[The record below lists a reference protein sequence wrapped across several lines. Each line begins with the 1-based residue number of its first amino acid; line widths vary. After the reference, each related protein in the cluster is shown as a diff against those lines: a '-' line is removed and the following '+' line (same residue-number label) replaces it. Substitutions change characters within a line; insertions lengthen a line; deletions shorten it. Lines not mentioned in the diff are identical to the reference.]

1 MQNTGKM
8 KQLINNIVLVCSVTL
23 LVTACKRD
31 DLMDTVP
38 TSDIPDLSVY
48 SSKEQVLN
56 QVRALYTSFKN
67 GQFYGGRYLIYNDIR
82 SEEFLNEKTNGVTGL
97 QTWNHTLTNTVAEV
111 NGLWAQAY
119 LAINNCNI
127 FLDGMAEKGSAVVGD
142 SLSKNYLGEA
152 RLVRGLAYY
161 SLLQLYAR
169 PYWDGN
175 GSKAGLPLRLAGN
188 KLRAEYQLARSSV
201 AEIYTQVLSDLTF
214 AEDNLPRIYSTA
226 ELNTTRVHRNTA
238 IALKTRVYLSM
249 QKYADVIREANKIV
263 TASAPFTA
271 SVSTGV
277 AHALQPDVTKIY
289 TTYNTT
295 ESIFSLPMTS
305 TTGDNPGT
313 QNQLA
318 YYYSPASSLGGVG
331 NGEYALNPTGIVGNT
346 TAWPATD
353 KRRDLVKVT
362 GTTTKKYWVAKF
374 SAPSPYTDYVPV
386 IRYAEVL
393 LNLAEAKVR
402 STNSVD
408 PQAVALLSAVRNRA
422 DATKTFV
429 VGDFA
434 SATDL
439 INALLIERRIELLGE
454 GRRSPDLLRLGLPIP
469 AKSSTS
475 SSVPTIEAT
484 NKQYVWP
491 ISSTELDLNKLCEDN
506 Q

>member
-1 MQNTGKM
+1 M
-8 KQLINNIVLVCSVTL
+8 KQLINHIFFVCSLTL
-23 LVTACKRD
+23 LFTACKRD

-56 QVRALYTSFKN
+56 QVRALYSSFKN
-67 GQFYGGRYLIYNDIR
+67 GQFHGGRYLIYNDIR

-111 NGLWAQAY
+111 NGLWAQGY

-142 SLSKNYLGEA
+142 SLSRNYLAEA
-152 RLVRGLAYY
+152 RLIRGYAYY
-161 SLLQLYAR
+161 CLLQLYAR

-175 GSKAGLPLRLAGN
+175 GSKPGLPLRLNGN
-188 KLRAEYQLARSSV
+188 KLRSDYQLARSSV
-201 AEIYTQVLSDLTF
+201 AEIYTQVLSDLNY
-214 AEDNLPRIYSTA
+214 AEANLPRAYSTA

-238 IALKTRVYLSM
+238 IALKTRVYMSM
-249 QKYADVIREANKIV
+249 QKYAEAITEASKIV
-263 TASAPFTA
+263 TATAPFTA
-271 SVSTGV
+271 TSGV

-295 ESIFSLPMTS
+295 ESIFSMPMTS

-331 NGEYALNPTGIVGNT
+331 NGEYCLNPNGIVGNT
-346 TAWPATD
+346 AAWPATD
-353 KRRDLVKVT
+353 RRRELVKVT
-362 GTTTKKYWVAKF
+362 GTTTKKYWVSKF
-374 SAPSPYTDYVPV
+374 AAPSPYTDYVPV

-393 LNLAEAKVR
+393 LSLAEAR
-402 STNSVD
+402 ARFTNSVD
-408 PQAVALLSAVRNRA
+408 AQAVALLNAVRNRS
-422 DATKTFV
+422 DATKTFTV
-429 VGDFA
+429 ADFA

-439 INALLIERRIELLGE
+439 INALLLERRIEFVGE
-454 GRRSPDLLRLGLPIP
+454 GLRSPDLLRLGLPIP

-475 SSVPTIEAT
+475 SSVPTILPT

-491 ISSTELDLNKLCEDN
+491 VSSTELDLNKLCKDN
-506 Q
+506 E

>member
-1 MQNTGKM
+1 M
-8 KQLINNIVLVCSVTL
+8 KQLINNIVFVCSVTI

-31 DLMDTVP
+31 SLMDTKP

-48 SSKEQVLN
+48 STKEQIVN
-56 QVRALYTSFKN
+56 QIRALYSSFKN
-67 GQFYGGRYLIYNDIR
+67 GQFHGGRFLIYNDIR

-111 NGLWAQAY
+111 NGLWAQGF

-127 FLDGMAEKGSAVVGD
+127 FLDGMAEKGTAVVGD
-142 SLSKNYLGEA
+142 SLSKNYTAEA
-152 RLVRGLAYY
+152 RLIRGYAYY
-161 SLLQLYAR
+161 CLLQLYAR

-175 GSKAGLPLRLAGN
+175 GTKPGLPLRISGN
-188 KLRAEYQLARSSV
+188 KLRADYQLARSSI
-201 AEIYTQVLSDLTF
+201 AEVYAQVISDLNY
-214 AEDNLPRIYSTA
+214 AEANLPKTYGSSAA

-249 QKYADVIREANKIV
+249 QKYAEVITEANKIV

-271 SVSTGV
+271 TVTPGV
-277 AHALQPDVTKIY
+277 AHALQPDITKVF

-331 NGEYALNPTGIVGNT
+331 NGEYALNITGIIGNNI
-346 TAWPATD
+346 AWPATD
-353 KRRDLVKVT
+353 KRRDFVKTT
-362 GTTTKKYWVAKF
+362 GTTTKKYFLSKF

-386 IRYAEVL
+386 IRYSEVL
-393 LNLAEAKVR
+393 LSLAEARVR

-408 PQAVALLSAVRNRA
+408 AQAVALLNAVRNRS
-422 DATKTFV
+422 DATKTFTT
-429 VGDFA
+429 GDFA

-439 INALLIERRIELLGE
+439 INAILIERRIEFLGE
-454 GRRSPDLLRLGLPIP
+454 GRRSPDLLRLGLTIP

-475 SSVPTIEAT
+475 SSVPAIAPTD
-484 NKQYVWP
+484 KQYIWP

-506 Q
+506 K